1 MSKTATIIKTIIR
14 ILIGLMFIVSAV
26 LKIFSLDTFE
36 IYIYSLDFFGF
47 VFSGFVA
54 RCVIAAELLLGSFLI
69 AKILYKPTW
78 WLTMAMMVVFT
89 LFLVYVVLFRNDANC
104 HCMGELVELN
114 PAWSIVKNLVL
125 ILLLLLIRKEDDWH
139 FRGKVA
145 LGISLLVAS
154 VAVPFALFPMDSF
167 YQIFSREEQKVDMAK
182 FSQFMQDSTA
192 QALQLDR
199 GDYVIGYLASGCK
212 YCKISATKIHTIFQ
226 NNQLDSTRLV
236 FMIWGSEKSVRS
248 FQEETETQG
257 YRYESINPVEALN
270 IVFGQ
275 FPTYVYV
282 HNGQVERVANLRGL
296 EERYTVDFLS
306 QK

>member
-14 ILIGLMFIVSAV
+14 ILIGLMFIVSAI
-26 LKIFSLDTFE
+26 LKLVSLDTFE

-89 LFLVYVVLFRNDANC
+89 LFLVYVALFRNDANC

-125 ILLLLLIRKEDDWH
+125 ILLLLLIRKEDNWH
-139 FRGKVA
+139 FRGTVA

-212 YCKISATKIHTIFQ
+212 YCKISASKIHTIFQ

-236 FMIWGSEKSVRS
+236 FMIWGSEKSVHS

>member
-1 MSKTATIIKTIIR
+1 M
-14 ILIGLMFIVSAV
+14 
-26 LKIFSLDTFE
+26 
-36 IYIYSLDFFGF
+36 
-47 VFSGFVA
+47 
-54 RCVIAAELLLGSFLI
+54 
-69 AKILYKPTW
+69 
-78 WLTMAMMVVFT
+78 
-89 LFLVYVVLFRNDANC
+89 
-104 HCMGELVELN
+104 
-114 PAWSIVKNLVL
+114 
-125 ILLLLLIRKEDDWH
+125 LLLIRKEDDWH

-199 GDYVIGYLASGCK
+199 GNYVIGYLASGCK
-212 YCKISATKIHTIFQ
+212 YCKISASKIHTIFQ

>member
-1 MSKTATIIKTIIR
+1 M
-14 ILIGLMFIVSAV
+14 
-26 LKIFSLDTFE
+26 
-36 IYIYSLDFFGF
+36 
-47 VFSGFVA
+47 
-54 RCVIAAELLLGSFLI
+54 
-69 AKILYKPTW
+69 
-78 WLTMAMMVVFT
+78 
-89 LFLVYVVLFRNDANC
+89 
-104 HCMGELVELN
+104 ELN

-154 VAVPFALFPMDSF
+154 IAVPFALFPMDSF
-167 YQIFSREEQKVDMAK
+167 YQLFSREEQKVDMAK

-192 QALQLDR
+192 QALHLDQ

-212 YCKISATKIHTIFQ
+212 YCKISASKIHTIFQ

-282 HNGQVERVANLRGL
+282 RNGKVERVANLRGL
-296 EERYTVDFLS
+296 EESYTVDFLS

>member
-89 LFLVYVVLFRNDANC
+89 LFLVYVALFRNDANC

-212 YCKISATKIHTIFQ
+212 YCKISASKIHTIFQ

-257 YRYESINPVEALN
+257 YRYESINPVVALN

>member
-14 ILIGLMFIVSAV
+14 ILIGLMFIVSAI
-26 LKIFSLDTFE
+26 LKLVSLDTFE

-89 LFLVYVVLFRNDANC
+89 LFLVYVALFRNDANC

-125 ILLLLLIRKEDDWH
+125 ILLLLLIRKEDNWH
-139 FRGKVA
+139 FRGTVA

-212 YCKISATKIHTIFQ
+212 YCKISASKIHTIFQ

-236 FMIWGSEKSVRS
+236 FMIWGSEKSVRG

>member
-89 LFLVYVVLFRNDANC
+89 MFLVYVALFRNDANC

-212 YCKISATKIHTIFQ
+212 YCKISASKIHTIFQ

>member
-89 LFLVYVVLFRNDANC
+89 LFLFRNDANC

-114 PAWSIVKNLVL
+114 PTWSIVKNLVL

-212 YCKISATKIHTIFQ
+212 YCKISASKIHTIFQ

-236 FMIWGSEKSVRS
+236 FMIWGSEKSVRG

>member
-1 MSKTATIIKTIIR
+1 MSKTASIIKTIIR

-89 LFLVYVVLFRNDANC
+89 LFLVYVALFRNDANC

-192 QALQLDR
+192 QALQLDC

-248 FQEETETQG
+248 FQEETETQS

>member
-1 MSKTATIIKTIIR
+1 MSKTASIIKTIIR

-69 AKILYKPTW
+69 AKFLYKPTW

-89 LFLVYVVLFRNDANC
+89 LFLVYVALFRNDANC

-154 VAVPFALFPMDSF
+154 IAVPFALFPMDSF

-212 YCKISATKIHTIFQ
+212 YCKISVTKIHTIFQ

-236 FMIWGSEKSVRS
+236 FMIWGSEKSVRG

-296 EERYTVDFLS
+296 EERYTVDFLN

>member
-89 LFLVYVVLFRNDANC
+89 LFLVYVALFRNDANC

-125 ILLLLLIRKEDDWH
+125 ILLLLLIRKEDNWH
-139 FRGKVA
+139 FRGTVA

-212 YCKISATKIHTIFQ
+212 YCKISASKIHTIFQ

-257 YRYESINPVEALN
+257 YRYEFINPVEALN

>member
-89 LFLVYVVLFRNDANC
+89 LFLVYVALFRNDANC

-139 FRGKVA
+139 FRGKVV

-212 YCKISATKIHTIFQ
+212 YCKISASKIHTIFQ

-236 FMIWGSEKSVRS
+236 FMIWGSEKSVRG
-248 FQEETETQG
+248 FQVETETQG

>member
-89 LFLVYVVLFRNDANC
+89 LFLVYVALFRNDANC

-114 PAWSIVKNLVL
+114 PTWSIVKNLVL

-145 LGISLLVAS
+145 LGISLLVSS

-212 YCKISATKIHTIFQ
+212 YCKISASKIHTIFQ

-236 FMIWGSEKSVRS
+236 FMIWGSEKSVRG

>member
-89 LFLVYVVLFRNDANC
+89 LFLVYVALFRNDANC

-125 ILLLLLIRKEDDWH
+125 ILLLLLIRKEDNWH
-139 FRGKVA
+139 FRGTVA

-212 YCKISATKIHTIFQ
+212 YCKISAQKIHTIFQ
-226 NNQLDSTRLV
+226 NNQLDSTKLV
-236 FMIWGSEKSVRS
+236 FMIWGSEKSVQS

-257 YRYESINPVEALN
+257 YRYEFINPVEALN

>member
-26 LKIFSLDTFE
+26 LKIFCLDTFE

-78 WLTMAMMVVFT
+78 WLTMAMMIVFT
-89 LFLVYVVLFRNDANC
+89 LFLVYVALFRNDANC

-199 GDYVIGYLASGCK
+199 GNYVIGYLASGCK
-212 YCKISATKIHTIFQ
+212 YCKISASKIHTIFQ

>member
-14 ILIGLMFIVSAV
+14 FLIGLMFVVSAV
-26 LKIFSLDTFE
+26 LKLFSLDSFE

-47 VFSGFVA
+47 VMSGFVA
-54 RCVIAAELLLGSFLI
+54 RCVIAAELLLGCFLI
-69 AKILYKPTW
+69 AKILYKPAW

-192 QALQLDR
+192 QTLHLDQ

-212 YCKISATKIHTIFQ
+212 YCTISATKINTIFQ
-226 NNQLDSTRLV
+226 NNQLDSTKLV

-248 FQEETETQG
+248 FQEETETQR

-282 HNGQVERVANLRGL
+282 RNGKVERVAN
-296 EERYTVDFLS
+296 
-306 QK
+306 

>member
-89 LFLVYVVLFRNDANC
+89 LFLVYVALFRNDANC

-114 PAWSIVKNLVL
+114 PARSIVKNLVL

-226 NNQLDSTRLV
+226 NNQLDSTRLM

-296 EERYTVDFLS
+296 EERDTVDFLS

>member
-89 LFLVYVVLFRNDANC
+89 LFLVYVALFRNDANC

-139 FRGKVA
+139 FRGKVT

-212 YCKISATKIHTIFQ
+212 YCKISASKIHTIFQ

-236 FMIWGSEKSVRS
+236 FMIWGSEKSVRG